1 MCRSDVKLHLPH
13 MLNSWNW
20 FSQNWV
26 TFGENFPVP
35 QAKLSSQKLT
45 RLGGKIIKDK
55 TLVKRPGQQINK
67 CSSNKQSSWTGA
79 REPTNT
85 KKRSMTKRRPC
96 EDVGEANSLS
106 SPGDWGFS
114 TETKERRNSFSQLRE
129 AGGIRGHAA
138 IVIKLMESRLQRNGE
153 HDQC

>member
-1 MCRSDVKLHLPH
+1 MPGKKNMCDLKLHLPH

-55 TLVKRPGQQINK
+55 ILGKRPGQQINK
-67 CSSNKQSSWTGA
+67 CPSNKQSSWTALSRSTG
-79 REPTNT
+79 TDKH
-85 KKRSMTKRRPC
+85 KKYQRQQKRPC

-106 SPGDWGFS
+106 SPSDRGFS
-114 TETKERRNSFSQLRE
+114 TETKERSNSFSQLGE
-129 AGGIRGHAA
+129 AGGIRGHAV
-138 IVIKLMESRLQRNGE
+138 IVIKLMESRL
-153 HDQC
+153 